1 MTRHKTTGFTLI
13 ELMIVVAVIGLL
25 AAIAL
30 PSYSSYVARAK
41 RAEVRAEI
49 LKAEG
54 WLERFYTEN
63 NRFSSGTALTD
74 TTVPAAFSSRFGS
87 VPASGGA
94 NYTISLTVANNPPSY
109 TITATRAGSMA
120 NDSCGNYTKTNTGS
134 LTASGTGTNCM
145 K

>member
-1 MTRHKTTGFTLI
+1 MKKQKSTGFTLI
-13 ELMIVVAVIGLL
+13 EVMIVVAIIALL
-25 AAIAL
+25 ASIAV
-30 PSYSSYVARAK
+30 PSYSSYVARSK
-41 RAEVRAEI
+41 RVEVRTEI

-54 WLERFYTEN
+54 WLERYYTEN
-63 NRFSSGTALTD
+63 NRFTSGTALTD

-87 VPASGGA
+87 VPATGGA

-120 NDSCGNYTKTNTGS
+120 NDSCGNYTKTNTSS
-134 LTASGTGTNCM
+134 LVASGTGTNCM